1 MLLFFNIFVDKD
13 ENANYIKVMK
23 DENANKPINVRIKL
37 SNYEKREAKK
47 FAKDKGFTFQG
58 WLGNLV
64 RKEINNEDLRA
75 NTNLIDGNSNVETF
89 RKD

>member
-1 MLLFFNIFVDKD
+1 MKITNVDQV
-13 ENANYIKVMK
+13 N
-23 DENANKPINVRIKL
+23 NVKIIL
-37 SNYEKREAKK
+37 SSYEKEKAKK
-47 FAKDKGFTFQG
+47 IAKNKGFTFQG

-75 NTNLIDGNSNVETF
+75 NTNLIDGNSNVEPF

>member
-1 MLLFFNIFVDKD
+1 MKITNVDQV
-13 ENANYIKVMK
+13 N
-23 DENANKPINVRIKL
+23 NVKIIL
-37 SNYEKREAKK
+37 SSYEKEKAKK
-47 FAKDKGFTFQG
+47 IAKNKGFTFQG